1 MDITKAFLLKKFGEY
16 YSKADLYI
24 PKEFERREWA
34 FAPLEHYPEFVMNR
48 HIAFSSDLEL
58 KAYILT
64 NIPAHAYYSSAYYE
78 NPSAEMD
85 KKGWM
90 GADLIFDID
99 ADHLP
104 TKSLKSAKR
113 EVFKLVKILTDDFG
127 VGEKDIE
134 IVFSGHRGYHIHV
147 YDERFRELESAERR
161 EIVDYLTLNSLK
173 SQGSRQMKRVAR
185 CIAKYI
191 ANAIKDGRIDGILEE
206 IGVADANKR
215 ERVVSILKK
224 NIKSIADGDL
234 SIIPKAMLDRI
245 FNLCVSRLAI
255 YVDPPVTADIK
266 RLIRLPKSLHG
277 KTGLRVTVVPL
288 DKLEE
293 FDPLRDAV
301 VFGDEK
307 VKVRIK
313 KKVKLRIKGEEFTLD
328 AGKNKV
334 PEYLAIFLICR
345 GVAVYGH

>member
-1 MDITKAFLLKKFGEY
+1 MDITKVFLLKKFREY
-16 YSKADLYI
+16 YSRVDLYI

-34 FAPLEHYPEFVMNR
+34 FAPLENFPEFVMSR

-78 NPSAEMD
+78 DPSAEMG

-104 TKSLKSAKR
+104 SKSLKSAKR

-127 VGEKDIE
+127 VSENDIE

-147 YDERFRELESAERR
+147 YDERFKELESAERR

-173 SQGSRQMKRVAR
+173 AQGSRQMKRVAR

-191 ANAIKDGRIDGILEE
+191 ANVIKDGRIDAILEE
-206 IGVADANKR
+206 FGVAD
-215 ERVVSILKK
+215 VSILKK

-234 SIIPKAMLDRI
+234 SSIPKAMLDRI
-245 FNLCVSRLAI
+245 FNLCVLKVATHI
-255 YVDPPVTADIK
+255 DPPVTADIK
-266 RLIRLPKSLHG
+266 RLIRLPNSLHG

-313 KKVKLRIKGEEFTLD
+313 KKVKLRMKGEEFTLD

>member
-1 MDITKAFLLKKFGEY
+1 MDITKVFLLKKFREY
-16 YSKADLYI
+16 YSRVDLYI

-34 FAPLEHYPEFVMNR
+34 FAPLENFPEFVMNR

-78 NPSAEMD
+78 DPSAEMG

-104 TKSLKSAKR
+104 SKSLKSAKR

-127 VGEKDIE
+127 VSENDIE

-147 YDERFRELESAERR
+147 YDERFKELESAERR

-173 SQGSRQMKRVAR
+173 AQGSRQMKRVAR

-191 ANAIKDGRIDGILEE
+191 ANVIKDGRIDAILEE
-206 IGVADANKR
+206 FGVAD
-215 ERVVSILKK
+215 VSILKK

-234 SIIPKAMLDRI
+234 SSIPKAMLDRI
-245 FNLCVSRLAI
+245 FNLCVLKVATHI
-255 YVDPPVTADIK
+255 DPPVTADIK
-266 RLIRLPKSLHG
+266 RLIRLPNSLHG

-313 KKVKLRIKGEEFTLD
+313 KKVKLRMKGEEFTLD

>member
-1 MDITKAFLLKKFGEY
+1 VDITKVFLLKKFREY
-16 YSKADLYI
+16 YSRVDLYI

-34 FAPLEHYPEFVMNR
+34 FAPLENFPEFVMNR

-78 NPSAEMD
+78 DPSAEMG

-104 TKSLKSAKR
+104 SKSLKSAKR

-127 VGEKDIE
+127 VSENDIE

-147 YDERFRELESAERR
+147 YDERFKELESAERR

-173 SQGSRQMKRVAR
+173 AQGSRQMKRVAR

-191 ANAIKDGRIDGILEE
+191 ANVIKDGRIDAILEE
-206 IGVADANKR
+206 FGVAD
-215 ERVVSILKK
+215 VSILKK

-234 SIIPKAMLDRI
+234 SSIPKAMLDRI
-245 FNLCVSRLAI
+245 FNLCVLKVATHI
-255 YVDPPVTADIK
+255 DPPVTADIK
-266 RLIRLPKSLHG
+266 RLIRLPNSLHG

-313 KKVKLRIKGEEFTLD
+313 KKVKLRMKGEEFTLD